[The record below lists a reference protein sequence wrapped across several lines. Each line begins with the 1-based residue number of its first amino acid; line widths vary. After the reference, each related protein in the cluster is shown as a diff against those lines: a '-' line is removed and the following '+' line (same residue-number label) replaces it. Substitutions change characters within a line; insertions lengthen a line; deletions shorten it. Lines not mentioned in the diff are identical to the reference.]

1 MAKRDFYEILGV
13 PKSASADE
21 IKRAHR
27 KLVRQYHPDV
37 NKDDKSSETKF
48 KEAQEAYDVLSDE
61 QKKKS
66 YDQFGHAGL
75 NGGSGDGGGEPFGG
89 FRRGG
94 RPGGSP
100 GSGGGPGGFDPSD
113 FNNGADLGDIFEQFF
128 GRTGG
133 AGGGTA
139 GRATRGRS
147 TRARAEPPPPPP
159 DLDVEQTVTLTFE
172 QAARGA
178 TLPLQISRDGK
189 IETIEVKIPAGVE
202 KVRLRGRG
210 RGASDGSAGDLY
222 IKVGTV
228 REHDS
233 FRRGDGLDVVMDLPV
248 SLYEALLGT
257 KAAVPTLDGP
267 VTVSVPPGT
276 NSGAKLRIKGRG
288 MFRGD
293 DKGDQ
298 LCAIK
303 ILVPKPLDDEDKEL
317 VAKLQAKHPIE
328 ARPGW

>member
-1 MAKRDFYEILGV
+1 MAKRDLYEILGV
-13 PKSASADE
+13 PKTASADE

-37 NKDDKSSETKF
+37 NKNDKSSETKF

-61 QKKKS
+61 QKRKA
-66 YDQFGHAGL
+66 YDQFGHAGV
-75 NGGSGDGGGEPFGG
+75 NGGGGDGPDPFAG
-89 FRRGG
+89 FGRG
-94 RPGGSP
+94 RPGGGRGP
-100 GSGGGPGGFDPSD
+100 AGGGPGGFDPSE
-113 FNNGADLGDIFEQFF
+113 FSNAADLGDIFEQFF
-128 GRTGG
+128 GRGG
-133 AGGGTA
+133 ATAGGGP
-139 GRATRGRS
+139 RATRGGGGR
-147 TRARAEPPPPPP
+147 TRVRPEPVPPPP

-189 IETIEVKIPAGVE
+189 LETIEVKIPPGVD

-210 RGASDGSAGDLY
+210 RQASDGSSGDLY

-228 REHDS
+228 REHDA
-233 FRRGDGLDVVMDLPV
+233 FRRDGLDVVMDVPV
-248 SLYEALLGT
+248 SVYEALLGT
-257 KAAVPTLDGP
+257 KVTVPTLDGP
-267 VTVSVPPGT
+267 VTISIPPGT

-288 MFRGD
+288 AFRGD

-317 VAKLQAKHPIE
+317 VAKLQAKHPVD